1 MQELIK
7 YVHIG
12 KYYTAALVAWFFFLV
27 PATMLTLH
35 YSGVYALPEVL
46 AEASWHPSHLAVILV
61 VGLAL
66 LAVLPN
72 ARQSMQTKVAKQ
84 ELHLTTD
91 DIRKILQHLFGEK
104 MSEAGNNIIKLNDAA
119 LIAEALLKDPQLKK
133 LRNRAITT
141 SAQLVTAV
149 EQLQKFLDPKN
160 IQRQQHHLEM
170 VQDMQTELEVLTS
183 ESLQVIEDHIVI
195 NKEQLERFAIILQ
208 RIINNINA
216 ANKRL
221 PEGTDVAA
229 E

>member
-12 KYYTAALVAWFFFLV
+12 RHYLAALVAWFFFLV
-27 PATMLTLH
+27 PAVMLALNFSGLYPLQDSWAEMGITPIQLGVVSLFGLTL
-35 YSGVYALPEVL
+35 
-46 AEASWHPSHLAVILV
+46 
-61 VGLAL
+61 LAL
-66 LAVLPN
+66 LPGSK
-72 ARQSMQTKVAKQ
+72 QSMQANVAKQ

-91 DIRKILQHLFGEK
+91 DIRKILESLFGEK
-104 MSEAGNNIIKLNDAA
+104 MSEAGSNIVKLNDAA

-141 SAQLVTAV
+141 SAQLVKAV

-160 IQRQQHHLEM
+160 IQKQEHHLEV
-170 VQDMQTELEVLTS
+170 VQDMTDEFEILTS
-183 ESLQVIEDHIVI
+183 ESLQVIDDRIVI
-195 NKEQLERFAIILQ
+195 SKEQFERFANILQ

-216 ANKRL
+216 ANKHL
-221 PEGTDVAA
+221 PPASDIAA